1 MSRLFPA
8 LLLALSLA
16 ASVSATHKTTAT
28 AAHSTKKASK
38 SKCQSC
44 PRDAHGKIKR
54 SPEAKKQYMKQSG
67 YPHGRK
73 GYVVDHIVP
82 LACGGADSP
91 SNMMW
96 QTKAEAAAKDKIER
110 KGCTQ

>member
-16 ASVSATHKTTAT
+16 APVGATHKTTT
-28 AAHSTKKASK
+28 PHSHATKKASK

-44 PRDAHGKIKR
+44 PRDKHGKIKR
-54 SPEAKKQYMKQSG
+54 SPEAKKAYMKQSG
-67 YPHGRK
+67 YPKGRK
-73 GYVVDHIVP
+73 GYVVDHRIP
-82 LACGGADSP
+82 LACGGADAP
-91 SNMMW
+91 YNMVW